1 METWKC
7 TYFYYLKYQISHS
20 NHLFYIGLLSQFRG
34 RWVLWIYIQRI
45 PVTIKGCFFTWKFQI
60 YFHWCLQ
67 YHKSIFTSIIM
78 LFNCIM
84 FLLLWKKLIT
94 MCMWYSLVIQAFKIF
109 FNVSHIILALLNK
122 FWLVFVRR
130 FQTNF

>member
-1 METWKC
+1 MI
-7 TYFYYLKYQISHS
+7 FYLFLNFTSISNPFCKSWCFVLEYSLNLINGNVKMYL
-20 NHLFYIGLLSQFRG
+20 FLLSKVPNSLLKSPISYWSVVPASGG

-67 YHKSIFTSIIM
+67 YHKSFSTSIIM

-84 FLLLWKKLIT
+84 FLLLWKKLFT
-94 MCMWYSLVIQAFKIF
+94 MCMWYSLVI
-109 FNVSHIILALLNK
+109 
-122 FWLVFVRR
+122 
-130 FQTNF
+130 